1 LLSTN
6 HVLSGDCKMFRPL
19 SLSAA
24 LVVASGAT
32 AWSQIGVEM
41 PATGGGVPVTSN
53 VDVNLGIPN
62 ANTPNVPGTTL
73 PTIAPGAN
81 LAAPAVNAPASSLP
95 SVSTVT
101 SAPANAQRIQAP
113 LSTQQN
119 AANTT
124 LRSNVGVD
132 VNQNGRRDGIDRR
145 AERRSGVN
153 GNDNQQIGADVRAVS
168 QQNND
173 QWRYK
178 YHNNHWWYFQPDNS
192 WVIYHSNNWVPY
204 NTATYS
210 NYYPSTT
217 SYSGRYSA
225 GYAPGYNQGGYYQGG
240 PQRYNSYYR
249 GDAGYGYNNGYNGY
263 NNGYNG
269 YNNGYNNGYGYGNRD
284 LRYSDGSP
292 GGNIGATIGGSIG
305 RDAGGRQGGNIGAA
319 IGGALGSGR

>member
-1 LLSTN
+1 
-6 HVLSGDCKMFRPL
+6 MFRPL
-19 SLSAA
+19 ILSAA
-24 LVVASGAT
+24 LLLASGAT
-32 AWSQIGVEM
+32 AWSQIGIEM
-41 PATGGGVPVTSN
+41 PATGGGLPLTSN
-53 VDVNLGIPN
+53 TDVNLGIPSV
-62 ANTPNVPGTTL
+62 NTPNVPGTTL

-81 LAAPAVNAPASSLP
+81 LNAPVGNPPASSLP

-101 SAPANAQRIQAP
+101 PAPANAQRIQAP
-113 LSTQQN
+113 NLAQPN
-119 AANTT
+119 AANAT
-124 LRSNVGVD
+124 LRSNVVVD
-132 VNQNGRRDGIDRR
+132 ANLNGRRDGIDRR
-145 AERRSGVN
+145 AERRSGAI
-153 GNDNQQIGADVRAVS
+153 GDNNPQIGADVRAVS

-217 SYSGRYSA
+217 TYSGGYSA
-225 GYAPGYNQGGYYQGG
+225 GYAPSNQAGYYQGA

-249 GDAGYGYNNGYNGY
+249 GNTGYGYNNGYNGY
-263 NNGYNG
+263 NNGY
-269 YNNGYNNGYGYGNRD
+269 NGYNNGYGYGNRD